1 MCPSLMSLA
10 TPFRE
15 LALEISAASVGSSQ
29 TIAHERRRQEG
40 TGISS
45 NDRKTRMTRKRSE
58 EDDVY
63 ILFLCPTLETE
74 AASRV
79 WTLRLESLATVRGGG
94 EGDKGRKK
102 GKGVRNRLDRRDEM
116 GRRLKCGESGLL
128 KRDRL
133 I

>member
-74 AASRV
+74 AASRG
-79 WTLRLESLATVRGGG
+79 WPLRLESLATVRGGVAKETRG
-94 EGDKGRKK
+94 
-102 GKGVRNRLDRRDEM
+102 
-116 GRRLKCGESGLL
+116 GRRAKASGTG
-128 KRDRL
+128 L
-133 I
+133 IEGTRWAEG